1 MTLIEK
7 IVASPH
13 DYTLDVETL
22 GECKIDSP
30 IRNREFIDPDERILI
45 TENVKLLHE
54 ATRHLGITPSFERAG
69 PHQKIFHD
77 PSWSRVGIVT
87 AGGLCPGLNHV
98 IKGLVE
104 ILMFDYGIKTIYGI
118 RYGYAGLIPRFGYNP
133 IMLDTDKV
141 DTIHEHG
148 GTMLGSSR
156 GQQDTGEI
164 VDTLARMNINILFC
178 IGGDG
183 SLRCAHDISEECRRR
198 KLSISVIGIPKTID
212 TDLHFVGRSFGFETA
227 VAEATQ
233 IIQAA
238 HTEAK
243 GTFNGI
249 GLVRLMGRD
258 SGFIAAYAT
267 LANPVV
273 NFCLIPELDFEMEGP
288 HGLLAAL
295 SYRFDRFKDHAVIVV
310 AEGAGQRH
318 IAAEPE
324 RRDASG
330 NILKKDIGEYLRQC
344 ITQHFKANKR
354 EASVKYFDPSYTI
367 RSVPAKGTD
376 AIRCYML
383 ARNAV
388 HAAMAGRTDCVVGN
402 QDDWYTLVPIRLATI
417 ERQKVNLN
425 SDLWRAVMDA
435 TGQLLYFGGE
445 SNGFNRNGETVP

>member
-156 GQQDTGEI
+156 GQQDT
-164 VDTLARMNINILFC
+164 V
-178 IGGDG
+178 
-183 SLRCAHDISEECRRR
+183 
-198 KLSISVIGIPKTID
+198 
-212 TDLHFVGRSFGFETA
+212 RSWT
-227 VAEATQ
+227 
-233 IIQAA
+233 
-238 HTEAK
+238 H
-243 GTFNGI
+243 
-249 GLVRLMGRD
+249 
-258 SGFIAAYAT
+258 S
-267 LANPVV
+267 
-273 NFCLIPELDFEMEGP
+273 
-288 HGLLAAL
+288 
-295 SYRFDRFKDHAVIVV
+295 
-310 AEGAGQRH
+310 
-318 IAAEPE
+318 
-324 RRDASG
+324 
-330 NILKKDIGEYLRQC
+330 
-344 ITQHFKANKR
+344 
-354 EASVKYFDPSYTI
+354 
-367 RSVPAKGTD
+367 
-376 AIRCYML
+376 
-383 ARNAV
+383 
-388 HAAMAGRTDCVVGN
+388 
-402 QDDWYTLVPIRLATI
+402 
-417 ERQKVNLN
+417 
-425 SDLWRAVMDA
+425 RA
-435 TGQLLYFGGE
+435 
-445 SNGFNRNGETVP
+445 